1 MHNEKTISPTHY
13 CKTFYQW
20 PDNWMG
26 VDEDLEVGE
35 KILSGITPFFQ
46 HLHQSGLSKKTI
58 IKHLDNLW
66 ILGAQ
71 IIREIN
77 YYDDKKYKKLI
88 PEKLLLEFIST
99 EGGPLPSFISSND
112 ETIIK
117 SYDATCKKLYQFIKK
132 TRN

>member
-1 MHNEKTISPTHY
+1 MHPESLSVLTNHDKTNLNNIMHNEKTISPTHY
-13 CKTFYQW
+13 CKMFYQW

-71 IIREIN
+71 IIR
-77 YYDDKKYKKLI
+77 DR
-88 PEKLLLEFIST
+88 
-99 EGGPLPSFISSND
+99 
-112 ETIIK
+112 K
-117 SYDATCKKLYQFIKK
+117 SVV
-132 TRN
+132 